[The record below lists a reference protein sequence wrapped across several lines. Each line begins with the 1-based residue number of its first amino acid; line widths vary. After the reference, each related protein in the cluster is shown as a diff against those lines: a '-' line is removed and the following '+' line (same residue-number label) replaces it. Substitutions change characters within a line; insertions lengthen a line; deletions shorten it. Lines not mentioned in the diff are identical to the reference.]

1 MRRREFA
8 KLVAAMISW
17 PMMASAQKPMPVVG
31 FLASATLGRFA
42 PYVAAFRDGL
52 SGVSGKW
59 DATSL
64 GLERYTEY
72 RSGLGRLR

>member
-1 MRRREFA
+1 MRTQRCRLPKTA
-8 KLVAAMISW
+8 K
-17 PMMASAQKPMPVVG
+17 AQ
-31 FLASATLGRFA
+31 
-42 PYVAAFRDGL
+42 L

-64 GLERYTEY
+64 GLERYTGY